1 MPRFRNSAKAVI
13 IEDNRLLAI
22 QNTDVLDRYHTLPGG
37 GQRPFETLT
46 DALKRECTE
55 ELGVRVEVGDLLFIR
70 EYIGKNHEFAEK
82 DGDAHQIEFYFRCDI
97 IGETGD
103 MVGEIPDK
111 TQTGVEWLELDRL
124 DHHRLY
130 PKVLC
135 DLLKAGGLES
145 KPAYLGDVN

>member
-22 QNTDVLDRYHTLPGG
+22 QHAHALDRYHALPGG

-46 DALKRECTE
+46 EALTRECME
-55 ELGVRVEVGDLLFIR
+55 EIGVRVEVGDLLFIR

-97 IGETGD
+97 VGEMGD

-111 TQTGVEWLELDRL
+111 TQTGAAWLELDRL
-124 DHHRLY
+124 DQHQLY
-130 PKVLC
+130 PKVLR
-135 DLLKAGGLES
+135 DLLKAGASDTKL
-145 KPAYLGDVN
+145 AYLGDVN